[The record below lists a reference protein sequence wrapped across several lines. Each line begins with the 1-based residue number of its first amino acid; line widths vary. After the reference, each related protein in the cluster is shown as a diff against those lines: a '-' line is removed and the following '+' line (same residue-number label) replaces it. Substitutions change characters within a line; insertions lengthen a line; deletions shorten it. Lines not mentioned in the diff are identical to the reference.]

1 MSNPTLL
8 IIGGVAAG
16 TKAAAKAK
24 RENPDWQV
32 AVLTRDQHI
41 SYAGCGL
48 PYYLSGVISEEREL
62 LVRFPEDFKLDYD
75 IDVLTRQEVTE
86 IIPATKK
93 VLVKDLVSGQ
103 LKEYHYDKLIVA
115 TGADPVLPPIP
126 NIGLANI
133 FTLRKITDG
142 NSIRQLVDRGGI
154 QRAVVIGGG
163 LIGLEVAENFTHRGI
178 QTVVVELADQ
188 VLAPF
193 DLEIA
198 LKVQSHLLEKGVQL
212 TLGAKVT
219 GFVDNG
225 EGKVAAV
232 ETTDGMVPADL
243 VVISAG
249 IRPNVGIAARAGV
262 VLGPMGAIQVN
273 SAMETNLE
281 DIYAVGD
288 CAEVTHLVS
297 GKPAWMPMG
306 SIANKAGRVAGS
318 NAVSETQSGL
328 PGALGTAIVK
338 AFDLAAGKSGLTE
351 KDAHTLGYEVETVL
365 VPAQD
370 KAHYYPGNRQLLVKL
385 VAEKSS
391 HRLLGGQ
398 VVGEG
403 SVDKAVDVLAA
414 SISLKA
420 RVDDLS
426 AMDLAYAPPFSSAMG
441 PTIMA
446 ANVLLNKL
454 SGKFTG
460 VSPLKLAERMAAGA
474 AVIDVRLP
482 EEYMIYAIPGSENIP
497 FRQLT
502 DQMANRDKNSEI
514 ILVCKVG
521 VRAYVASLK
530 LKNMGFTNV
539 FILDGGIAGYPFEL
553 E

>member
-8 IIGGVAAG
+8 VIGGVAAG

-32 AVLTRDQHI
+32 TVLTRDQHI

-93 VLVKDLVSGQ
+93 VLARDLISGE

-142 NSIRQLVDRGGI
+142 NSIRQLVDRGRI
-154 QRAVVIGGG
+154 QRAAVIGGG

-178 QTVVVELADQ
+178 QTVIVELANH

-219 GFVDNG
+219 GFADNG

-243 VVISAG
+243 VVVSAG

-338 AFDLAAGKSGLTE
+338 AFDLAAGKTGLTE
-351 KDAHTLGYEVETVL
+351 KDARSLGYEVETVL

-385 VAEKSS
+385 VAETSS

-403 SVDKAVDVLAA
+403 SIDKAVDVLAA